1 MFCILL
7 YVAAALQSAHFG
19 TLSGASYR
27 PYPQI
32 EYLVLL
38 TIFYSLFGDERNAPL
53 ASLWCG
59 IVYDLI
65 TGTPPGT
72 HAIPL
77 GLVGY
82 GIVNIRLSVFREQ
95 FISQLVLSLLAIIG
109 FGVLCAALSWLS
121 YKIAGSANVTAPL
134 FWQTVGIFSAS
145 GIYSCLLA
153 PGIFWLLLRMRPL
166 LGFSQHS
173 RR

>member
-7 YVAAALQSAHFG
+7 YVAAALQSADFA
-19 TLSGASYR
+19 TLSGASHR
-27 PYPQI
+27 QYPQV
-32 EYLVLL
+32 EYLILL
-38 TIFYSLFGDERNAPL
+38 TIFYSLFGDERGAPL
-53 ASLWCG
+53 AALWCG
-59 IVYDLI
+59 IAYDLLSNK
-65 TGTPPGT
+65 PLGT

-95 FISQLVLSLLAIIG
+95 FISQLVLTLLAIIA
-109 FGVLCAALSWLS
+109 FGVLRAAWESLIF
-121 YKIAGSANVTAPL
+121 KIASPSGVFASP
-134 FWQTVGIFSAS
+134 FWETVGIFSAN

>member
-1 MFCILL
+1 MFFILL
-7 YVAAALQSAHFG
+7 YVAAALQSAELG
-19 TLSGASYR
+19 MLAGASNR
-27 PYPQI
+27 HYPQI
-32 EYLVLL
+32 EYLILL
-38 TIFYSLFGDERNAPL
+38 SIFYSLFGDERGAPL

-59 IVYDLI
+59 LMYDLLSA
-65 TGTPPGT
+65 TPLGT

-95 FISQLVLSLLAIIG
+95 FISQLVLTLLAIIG
-109 FGVLCAALSWLS
+109 FGVFSSGMEWMVFR
-121 YKIAGSANVTAPL
+121 IAGPKETFARP
-134 FWQTVGIFSAS
+134 FWQTVGTLSAN

-153 PGIFWLLLRMRPL
+153 PSLFWLLLKMRAL
-166 LGFSQHS
+166 LGFSAHS